1 MGNHNS
7 AHSIGGGSGSSA
19 LKKHLETAT
28 KTGVLQYD
36 NKKLKEVGTII

>member
-1 MGNHNS
+1 MGNSHS
-7 AHSIGGGSGSSA
+7 ASSGSSSSGGA

-36 NKKLKEVGTII
+36 NKKLKEVRRID